1 MKIFPVEFPNFGL
14 SASMVSSTQ
23 SINKKKT
30 KRKREKVRGDR
41 VWCVKCNIIRKKT
54 ERKRE
59 RGIRYN
65 VEKEGGTRAYL

>member
-41 VWCVKCNIIRKKT
+41 VWCEMQYYKEEDR
-54 ERKRE
+54 EEERE
-59 RGIRYN
+59 RN
-65 VEKEGGTRAYL
+65 